1 MDRNMIIN
9 ELQTLVIDNLMLVK
23 YSDDEELINYIK
35 SLMDDDQ
42 YSCDKLREKIT
53 GDKVSKIE
61 HLKDF

>member
-1 MDRNMIIN
+1 MIIN

-42 YSCDKLREKIT
+42 YS
-53 GDKVSKIE
+53 
-61 HLKDF
+61 